1 MQHCGA
7 KSLMGLESLSPR
19 KYRASYSDDNW
30 RIRIP
35 EGVKVGSSDKLFRL
49 NVIFSSEKL

>member
-19 KYRASYSDDNW
+19 KYRASYSADNW

-35 EGVKVGSSDKLFRL
+35 EGVKVGSSDKLFR
-49 NVIFSSEKL
+49 

>member
-7 KSLMGLESLSPR
+7 KSVMGLESLSSR
-19 KYRASYSDDNW
+19 NYGASYSAGNW

-35 EGVKVGSSDKLFRL
+35 EGVKVGSSDKILR
-49 NVIFSSEKL
+49 